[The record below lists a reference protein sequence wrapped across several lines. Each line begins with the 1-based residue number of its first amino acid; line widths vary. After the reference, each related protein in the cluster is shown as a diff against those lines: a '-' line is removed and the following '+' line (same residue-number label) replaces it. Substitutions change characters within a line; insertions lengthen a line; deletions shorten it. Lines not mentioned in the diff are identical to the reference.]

1 MQIRDIKEDS
11 ENIKETWDD
20 PIIKSTGLWLI
31 EGTTIVGQSIKE
43 IASKVLAAPNLRDIG
58 VDEDTIEAFS
68 TEGDLTIIFKWIHE
82 NLKPLYTIT
91 ENLDN

>member
-1 MQIRDIKEDS
+1 MQIRDIKENS
-11 ENIKETWDD
+11 ESIKETWDD

-43 IASKVLAAPNLRDIG
+43 IASKVLAVHNLRDIG